1 MGFILKKIVIIFV
14 RNVLKN
20 IFINYSIWSIDNKII
35 NFIIFNR
42 KIKNNIKK
50 KIKILQIKN
59 QYILIFQLMNIKI
72 IAY

>member
-50 KIKILQIKN
+50 IIKILQIKN